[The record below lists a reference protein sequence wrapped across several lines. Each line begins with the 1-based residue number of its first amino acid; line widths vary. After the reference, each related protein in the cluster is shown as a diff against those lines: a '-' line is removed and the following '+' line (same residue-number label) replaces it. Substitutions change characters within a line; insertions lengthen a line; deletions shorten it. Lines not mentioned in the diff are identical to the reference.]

1 MEIFKDAFYLMIDN
15 NTLNITVL
23 LGMVLILT
31 KKQTVVLW
39 VFVFYYIGYLAAD
52 FSMQAIG
59 LSLHGGNIEYFQK
72 TWRLLLAV
80 LGATM
85 MLSMLLSG
93 LINGTDFIQVL
104 TCVYIMLFY
113 VVPNVGFAGFPG
125 PDYDDI
131 YNRYSDFGVPID
143 IVLVAIS
150 LLKARGNECNRMA
163 YNG

>member
-1 MEIFKDAFYLMIDN
+1 MDLFLEAVRLMLSN
-15 NTLNITVL
+15 NVLNIIVL

-39 VFVFYYIGYLAAD
+39 VFVFYYVGYLAAD
-52 FSMQAIG
+52 LSMQAIG
-59 LSLHGGNIEYFQK
+59 LSLQGGDIEDFQK

-85 MLSMLLSG
+85 MLTMLMSG
-93 LINGTDFIQVL
+93 LVNGTDFAQVL

-125 PDYDDI
+125 SDYDDI

-143 IVLVAIS
+143 IALVAVS
-150 LLKARGNECNRMA
+150 LLRARGNECNRMA